1 MSITLTHSLPACPT
15 RLGAETLAPGTAAV
29 FRILQKL
36 PPTFLGQDLRFS
48 RMPNQPKIY
57 VEDAS
62 CAKVSWSARCSSRP
76 PAHRLRLKGRGR
88 PRWGSICRLLP
99 RSVAGLAIASNDHAV
114 ERTLSDGSLL

>member
-76 PAHRLRLKGRGR
+76 PAHRLRAERARKAALRKHLPTSAALSCWTGHRFER
-88 PRWGSICRLLP
+88 PCS
-99 RSVAGLAIASNDHAV
+99 
-114 ERTLSDGSLL
+114 